1 MAGLDPCVSWPEE
14 QQTASRVSLVDVR
27 ALLLDLDGTLIR
39 GGKAIEG
46 AVGFV
51 AHHAGRVAIVSNNSS
66 DSAETLSVKLRDLGF
81 DLRPNRIFLAGVMAL
96 EYLAEADAGQRLMI
110 LGSSDLIAQ
119 AQTLGL
125 VVTDVAPDAVLIAR
139 DENFSYR
146 KLAAAA
152 NAIASGAKFYV
163 SNADVYH
170 PGAGAWRVPE
180 AGSLMLAVM
189 AIAGRSP
196 DKVFGKP
203 DGHMLKKALRRLH
216 VPGSNAV
223 MIGDNPLTD
232 GLAAQDAQIRF
243 IEVGDRVGRTVA
255 DLTFTETGLFQRA
268 VGALCREDVV
278 G

>member
-1 MAGLDPCVSWPEE
+1 MTGPGLCVTFPEE
-14 QQTASRVSLVDVR
+14 RRPASQVSLVDVR

-46 AVGFV
+46 AVDFV
-51 AHHAGRVAIVSNNSS
+51 ARHAGRVAIVSNNSS
-66 DSAETLSVKLRDLGF
+66 DTAETLSEKLCELGF
-81 DLRPNRIFLAGVMAL
+81 NLRPSRIFLAGVMAL
-96 EYLAEADAGQRLMI
+96 EYLAEAFAGQRVMI
-110 LGSSDLIAQ
+110 LGSPAIVAQ

-125 VVTDVAPDAVLIAR
+125 VLTDAAPDAVLIAR
-139 DENFSYR
+139 DESFSYV

-170 PGAGAWRVPE
+170 PGTGTWRVPE

-203 DGHMLKKALRRLH
+203 DGHMLKQALRRLH

-223 MIGDNPLTD
+223 MIGDNPATD
-232 GLAAQDAQIRF
+232 GLAAQHAEIRF

-255 DLTFTETGLFQRA
+255 DLAFTGSGLFQRA
-268 VGALCREDVV
+268 VGALCREDIV

>member
-1 MAGLDPCVSWPEE
+1 MARLNPCVPWPGE
-14 QQTASRVSLVDVR
+14 QQAASPVSLFGVR
-27 ALLLDLDGTLIR
+27 AVLLDLDGTLIR

-51 AHHAGRVAIVSNNSS
+51 ARHAGRIAIVSNNSS
-66 DSAETLSVKLRDLGF
+66 DTAQTLSVKLSELGF
-81 DLRPNRIFLAGVMAL
+81 DLQPNRVYLAGVTAL
-96 EYLAEADAGQRLMI
+96 EYLAEAHAGERLMI

-119 AQTLGL
+119 AQTFGL
-125 VVTDVAPDAVLIAR
+125 VVTDAAPDAVLIAR
-139 DENFSYR
+139 DENFNYG

-152 NAIASGAKFYV
+152 NAIASGARFYV

-170 PGAGAWRVPE
+170 PGTGEWRVPE

-203 DGHMLKKALRRLH
+203 DGHMLKQALRRLH
-216 VPGSNAV
+216 VPGSHAV
-223 MIGDNPLTD
+223 MIGDNPTTD
-232 GLAAQDAQIRF
+232 GLAARNAQIRF

-255 DLTFTETGLFQRA
+255 DLTFTGT
-268 VGALCREDVV
+268 
-278 G
+278 